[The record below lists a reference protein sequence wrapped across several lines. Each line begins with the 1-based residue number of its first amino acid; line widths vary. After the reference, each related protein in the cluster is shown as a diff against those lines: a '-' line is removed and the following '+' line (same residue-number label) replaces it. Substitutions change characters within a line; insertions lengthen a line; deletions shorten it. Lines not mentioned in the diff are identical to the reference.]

1 MLRTIR
7 ALVEHQAAVRPDAT
21 YLVAPETGRVMSFGE
36 LRSASLRLAPGW
48 PARAYA
54 PARKWRC

>member
-21 YLVAPETGRVMSFGE
+21 YLVAPETGG
-36 LRSASLRLAPGW
+36 
-48 PARAYA
+48 
-54 PARKWRC
+54 